1 MITILDLWENL
12 SFYIVPGSKN
22 SIAVRINVKQ
32 IYE

>member
-12 SFYIVPGSKN
+12 SLYIVSGSEN
-22 SIAVRINVKQ
+22 FIAIRINVKQ